1 MRYLIAWVTLL
12 LTACSAYTGGATTLA
27 PQQMRDEPGW
37 ISVPGVKPL
46 RQKDQNDCG
55 PTALAMVLNYWQPE
69 RASEPLAAL
78 PRDRQV
84 SAGELRDAARA
95 RGLKAFVVEG
105 EPDDLVHEL
114 EKGRPVIVGTAK
126 RTVKDAVTHFEV
138 VVGMHRSS
146 KRVATYDPAL
156 GIRQN
161 SFMGFLTEWETTG
174 RVLLVIMPEAA
185 APTANPTAN
194 PPANPAAPAPTS
206 PEEPTATEQPAAA
219 RRLAAEPPAVVT
231 SR

>member
-1 MRYLIAWVTLL
+1 MRFSIAWVTLL
-12 LTACSAYTGGATTLA
+12 LTACSAYTGSATTLA
-27 PQQMRDEPGW
+27 PKTMRDEPGW

-55 PTALAMVLNYWQPE
+55 PTALSMVLNYWQPE
-69 RASEPLAAL
+69 RASEPLASL
-78 PRDRQV
+78 PLDRQA

-95 RGLKAFVVEG
+95 RGLNAFVVEG
-105 EPDDLVHEL
+105 DPEDLIHEL
-114 EKGRPVIVGTAK
+114 ESGRPVIVGTAK

-156 GIRQN
+156 GVRQN
-161 SFMGFLTEWETTG
+161 SFFGFLTEWESTG
-174 RVLLVIMPEAA
+174 RVLLVIMPPAPEAAPRDPPEPPA
-185 APTANPTAN
+185 APTT
-194 PPANPAAPAPTS
+194 PAPM
-206 PEEPTATEQPAAA
+206 EQPASAL
-219 RRLAAEPPAVVT
+219 RSVTEPPARVAT